1 MPPESPAHAGYVAAF
16 REIAAR
22 VAASLAQAPL
32 AALPIQMYVA
42 GGAALH
48 FHTGGRVSADVDATF
63 SRLIALPDGLHI
75 AWRDDDGSARLL
87 YFDRQYNDT
96 FGLKHEDAYAD
107 SIALALEGIDPRVL
121 EVRILTPLD
130 LAVSKLG
137 RYSAQDRAD
146 IATLAERGLLAPVA
160 LENRALQALG
170 SYVGDTRRLRG
181 NISDAVRL
189 VADTTPRSAAGRDTR
204 HPK

>member
-1 MPPESPAHAGYVAAF
+1 
-16 REIAAR
+16 
-22 VAASLAQAPL
+22 
-32 AALPIQMYVA
+32 MYVA

-63 SRLIALPDGLHI
+63 SRLIALPDGLDI

-96 FGLKHEDAYAD
+96 FGLMHEDAYAD
-107 SIALALEGIDPRVL
+107 SIALALAGVDPRAL
-121 EVRILTPLD
+121 DVRILTPLD

-146 IATLAERGLLAPVA
+146 IATLAERGLLDPVA
-160 LENRALQALG
+160 LENRALEALG
-170 SYVGDTRRLRG
+170 SYVGDTRRLRSS
-181 NISDAVRL
+181 ITDAVRM
-189 VADTTPRSAAGRDTR
+189 VANRTRQSAAGPD
-204 HPK
+204 PVDPL

>member
-22 VAASLAQAPL
+22 VAASLAQVPPE
-32 AALPIQMYVA
+32 ALPIQMYVA

-63 SRLIALPDGLHI
+63 SRLIALPDGLDM

-96 FGLKHEDAYAD
+96 LGLMHEDAYAD
-107 SIALALEGIDPRVL
+107 SIALALAGVDPRVL
-121 EVRILTPLD
+121 DVRILTPLD

-146 IATLAERGLLAPVA
+146 IATLAGRGLLDPVA
-160 LENRALQALG
+160 LENRALEALG

-181 NISDAVRL
+181 NITDAIRL
-189 VADTTPRSAAGRDTR
+189 VANRTRQSAASQDPR
-204 HPK
+204 HSQ

>member
-1 MPPESPAHAGYVAAF
+1 MPPEFPAHAGYVAAF

-22 VAASLAQAPL
+22 VAASLAQLPP

-48 FHTGGRVSADVDATF
+48 FHTGGRVSADVDAAF
-63 SRLIALPDGLHI
+63 SRLIALPDGLDI

-96 FGLKHEDAYAD
+96 FGLIHEDAYED
-107 SIALALEGIDPRVL
+107 SIALALAGIDPRVL
-121 EVRILTPLD
+121 DVRILTPLD

-146 IATLAERGLLAPVA
+146 IATLAERGLLDPVA
-160 LENRALQALG
+160 LENRALEAIG
-170 SYVGDTRRLRG
+170 NYVGDTRRLRG
-181 NISDAVRL
+181 NMTDAVKL
-189 VADTTPRSAAGRDTR
+189 VANRTRRSAAGQDPR
-204 HPK
+204 HLQ